1 MTETAALTWQQP
13 LWLLLLLLLPLLW
26 WWPGASRPPATMR
39 WPEALSRSTWRTRML
54 AALPWLRATAL
65 ALCIIALARPQL
77 PLENQM
83 ISSKGIDIGLVL
95 DVSESMLAED
105 FAPNRLEA
113 GKRVALHFV
122 NRRPADRF
130 SVTLFAGEAFSPC
143 PLTSDHN
150 MVKEIIAGIQ
160 YGILRD
166 NTAIGDG
173 LATAVNRL
181 KDSPAKS
188 KVIILLTD
196 GDNNAGYIQ
205 PQTAAEITQSL
216 GIRLYTIGM
225 SGQLSFFPGATGPAV
240 NETLLR
246 EMAEKTGG
254 RYFRAEDSAGLE
266 RVYAEIDRLEK
277 TETENAVVRRA
288 ADKFYVLIWAALL
301 FIAAEW
307 LLRFA
312 VLRVLP

>member
-1 MTETAALTWQQP
+1 MNWLSALVWQQP
-13 LWLLLLLLLPLLW
+13 LWFLLLLLIPLLW
-26 WWPGASRPPATMR
+26 RRPRQAPAAINWPQGMARP
-39 WPEALSRSTWRTRML
+39 TWRTRL
-54 AALPWLRATAL
+54 WGSLPWLRALAL
-65 ALCIIALARPQL
+65 ALCVTALARPQL
-77 PLENQM
+77 PLENQSL
-83 ISSKGIDIGLVL
+83 SSKGIDIGLVL

-113 GKRVALHFV
+113 GKRVALQFV
-122 NRRPADRF
+122 SRRPADRF

-143 PLTSDHN
+143 PLTTDHN
-150 MVKEIIAGIQ
+150 MVREIIAGIQ

-173 LATAVNRL
+173 LATSVNRL
-181 KDSPAKS
+181 KDSPSKS

-196 GDNNAGYIQ
+196 GDNNTGYIQ
-205 PQTAAEITQSL
+205 PKTAAEIAQSL
-216 GIRLYTIGM
+216 GIRLYTIGLA
-225 SGQLSFFPGATGPAV
+225 GQLSFFPGAVGPAI

-246 EMAEKTGG
+246 EMAEMTGG
-254 RYFRAEDSAGLE
+254 RYFRAEDGAGLE

-288 ADKFYVLIWAALL
+288 ADKYYVFLWVALL
-301 FIAAEW
+301 VIATEW
-307 LLRFA
+307 LLRYG